1 MSYVDLTKLSACRGA
16 LGAAMFM
23 TAVALALVPSAA
35 LAAPAS
41 YNGISADGKIAIFST
56 SEQMVPGDTDP
67 TIDIFE
73 RIFEPGVGEYV
84 TRQVSIGPFG
94 GNDTL
99 PATFDGISGDGS
111 EVFFSTRER
120 LVSADKDRK
129 VDIYV
134 RNLVENRTYLAS
146 QGTNCGA
153 ECGNGLADA
162 NFVPNGVPF
171 EGGRVFF
178 ATTESLSPAD
188 GDEEQDIYVHDMQTG
203 ATALVSAADS
213 TCLKP
218 KCGNLANTA
227 QFQGTDLAGDKAFFT
242 TNESLVEADD
252 DTSSDIYERDL
263 VSAETLLVS
272 GEGTCPGALNC
283 NPTFRAA
290 SPDGSHV
297 FFESNE
303 QFGTDSDSSQDVYDW
318 SGGEP
323 TLASVG
329 PSGANGSGNAIF
341 SGSSS
346 DGSAVYFETDD
357 PLDPAGDTDAKQD
370 IYVRAGGTTELVSA
384 GEEGLGNEELP
395 ATFEWASRI
404 GATAAV
410 FFSTREQLT
419 GADHDNA
426 LDVYKRSGGVTTLV
440 STGPEG
446 GNGGVDSF
454 FEGASQDGSK
464 VIFSTAE
471 TLLSEDE
478 DSSTDIYMSAA
489 TGTTLVSAGQIG
501 GNNAFPAEFRAVSDD
516 GGHVFFNTQERLAV
530 NDDFA
535 GEEDVYGW
543 SAGGALLVSAK
554 NAADLVLGPPPPALE
569 GTNPPSP
576 NPSTTPVIFGQANAG
591 AAIKI
596 YATFDC
602 SGEPVASG
610 SAEQLANGLA
620 VEVPVALGSTTTY
633 RATAEAEG
641 VVSACSS
648 PISYR
653 QEDPSSPGGGETGTG
668 GGEGGE
674 SEGSDQNGAG
684 GQVGSG
690 GASSGG
696 GGGGGVVGGSSG
708 GQTPKHDGI
717 AYVAPLVRITFAPG
731 AKTRQRRPVLRFE
744 DAVEQPGTQF
754 FCKVDKQRWAGCS
767 SPIKLKKLKLGR
779 HVFSLKAVNAVGMS
793 GGGVLKR
800 SFKVVGS

>member
-1 MSYVDLTKLSACRGA
+1 MSFAASIKMCACKVAFPPAVVIAAACIA
-16 LGAAMFM
+16 L
-23 TAVALALVPSAA
+23 LPSSA
-35 LAAPAS
+35 LAAPAN
-41 YNGISADGKIAIFST
+41 YNGISADGKVAIFST

-67 TIDIFE
+67 TVDIFE
-73 RIFEPGVGEYV
+73 RIFEPSIGEYV

-99 PATFDGISGDGS
+99 PATFDGISSDGS

-129 VDIYV
+129 VDIYA
-134 RNLVENRTYLAS
+134 RNLVENKTYLAS
-146 QGTNCGA
+146 QGTGCGP

-188 GDEEQDIYVHDMQTG
+188 EDEEQDIYVHDMQTG
-203 ATALVSAADS
+203 ATALVSAADPS
-213 TCLKP
+213 CPTP
-218 KCGNLANTA
+218 KCGSLANTA

-242 TNESLVEADD
+242 TNESLVETDN

-263 VSAETLLVS
+263 VTAETLLVS
-272 GEGTCPGALNC
+272 GDGTCPGVLNC

-303 QFGTDSDSSQDVYDW
+303 QLGTDSDSSQDVYDW

-329 PSGANGSGNAIF
+329 ATGANGSANVIF

-346 DGSAVYFETDD
+346 DGAAVYFETDD
-357 PLDPAGDTDAKQD
+357 RLDPGVDTDQKQD
-370 IYVRAGGTTELVSA
+370 VYVRSGGTTELVSA
-384 GEEGLGNEELP
+384 GEEGFGNQ
-395 ATFEWASRI
+395 AVSASFEWASRT
-404 GATAAV
+404 GATGAV

-419 GADHDNA
+419 SGDHDNT
-426 LDVYKRSGGVTTLV
+426 LDVYKRSGGATTLV

-446 GNGGVDSF
+446 GDGEAEASF
-454 FEGASQDGSK
+454 RGASQDGSK
-464 VIFSTAE
+464 VFFSTTE
-471 TLLSEDE
+471 SLLSEDE
-478 DSSTDIYMSAA
+478 DSSTDIYLSGPA
-489 TGTTLVSAGQIG
+489 GTTLVSGGQIG
-501 GNNAFPAEFRAVSDD
+501 GSGAFPAEFRAVSDD
-516 GGHVFFNTQERLAV
+516 GGRAFFNTQERLAV

-543 SAGGALLVSAK
+543 SAGGILLISAK

-576 NPSTTPVIFGQANAG
+576 NPSTTPAVFGQANAG
-591 AAIKI
+591 AVIKI

-602 SGEPVASG
+602 SGEPVVSG
-610 SAEQLANGLA
+610 TTEQLATGLT
-620 VEVPVALGSTTTY
+620 VEVPVALGSTTNY
-633 RATAEAEG
+633 RATAESEG

-653 QEDPSSPGGGETGTG
+653 QEDPNSPGDGETGTG
-668 GGEGGE
+668 GGTGE
-674 SEGSDQNGAG
+674 SSGGDQTGSDG

-690 GASSGG
+690 GVAGSSVGG
-696 GGGGGVVGGSSG
+696 GSGSTS
-708 GQTPKHDGI
+708 GQTPRHDGI
-717 AYVAPLVRITFAPG
+717 AYLAPLVRITFGPG
-731 AKTRQRRPVLRFE
+731 SKTRLRRPVFRFE
-744 DAVEQPGTQF
+744 DGVEQPGTQF
-754 FCKVDKQRWAGCS
+754 LCKVDKQRWAGCS
-767 SPIKLKKLKLGR
+767 SPVKLKKLKLGR
-779 HVFSLKAVNAVGMS
+779 HVFSLKAVNAVGVSS
-793 GGGVLKR
+793 GGAVKR
-800 SFKVVGS
+800 SFKVVRP